1 MKTSTIILALL
12 IPHVGFAQDAGADAR
27 VALHELVE
35 ASIKLD
41 KADSARDRVKALTG
55 TILAYESGLTAT
67 RDGLRRAA
75 VREEQLS
82 RKLEARD
89 SETAAF
95 IGVLQS
101 LGAGPSPTIFLHP
114 QGPIG
119 TARAGMLLSEMTPI
133 LNARAAQ
140 LRQEVEEV
148 QTLRLLQQ
156 QAADQLQLGLS
167 EVQRAR
173 VALSTAIAE
182 RTELPRRFT
191 EDPVRTAILI
201 SSSETLDGFASGL
214 SQVTE
219 NETAVDLPSLDDRI
233 SGLQLPVKG
242 LILRGMNEVD
252 AAGIK
257 HPGIILATRP
267 VALVNAP
274 TVATIRYVGP
284 LLEYG
289 NVMILEPQTD
299 TLFVFAGLD
308 ITFGKMGQVISEG
321 TPLGLMGGL
330 NTSAGNEDSNTVLS
344 TVGDGA
350 SNGRSET
357 LYIGVRQQNVPQ
369 DPVLWFRTDKD
380 G

>member
-1 MKTSTIILALL
+1 MKKLILIVSLL
-12 IPHVGFAQDAGADAR
+12 IPHIGFAQDAGADAR
-27 VALHELVE
+27 KALRDLVA

-41 KADSARDRVKALTG
+41 QSDGARDRVKALTE
-55 TILAYESGLTAT
+55 TILAFESGLTAT

-114 QGPIG
+114 QGPTG
-119 TARAGMLLSEMTPI
+119 TARAGMLLSEMTPV

-148 QTLRLLQQ
+148 QMLRLLQQ
-156 QAADQLQLGLS
+156 EAADQLQLGLS
-167 EVQRAR
+167 EAQSAR

-182 RTELPRRFT
+182 RTDLPRRFT

-201 SSSETLDGFASGL
+201 SSSETLEGFASGL

-219 NETAVDLPSLDDRI
+219 SETEIDLPTLGDRI
-233 SGLQLPVKG
+233 GSLQLPVKG
-242 LILRGMNEVD
+242 LLLRGMNESD
-252 AAGIK
+252 AAGIAR
-257 HPGIILATRP
+257 PGIILATRP
-267 VALVNAP
+267 GALVHAP
-274 TVATIRYVGP
+274 TAATIRYVGP
-284 LLEYG
+284 LLDYG

-299 TLFVFAGLD
+299 ILFVFAGLN
-308 ITFGKMGQVISEG
+308 ITYGEMGQVITEG

-330 NTSAGNEDSNTVLS
+330 KITTSADNTDTGLS

-350 SNGRSET
+350 GNGRSET
-357 LYIGVRQQNVPQ
+357 LYIEVRQQNVPQ
-369 DPVLWFRTDKD
+369 DPVSWFRTDKD